1 MLSYS
6 PLTLPADRLFFDEET
21 KKFYDKTTGDEV
33 SGWNLADGYTVYAQI
48 SKGGSCFA
56 YRGLH
61 EGRFVIVKELI
72 PASFCP
78 FLTRREDGSIVFDD
92 ELSYS
97 HSYLSKIK
105 EKINNAY
112 QHEIDMSH
120 RLRYKGSNNDPR
132 FFSVNEIPTS
142 SASLAKYLAIDTS
155 AGDTLDTYVLNHPQY
170 QPHSPKYDIVAC
182 LNLAK
187 EVAYAIG
194 EIHAKGFL
202 HLDVKPSNLF
212 RSELAYMQHGASLIH
227 PIDMGSAVA
236 MLHSGHIDE
245 STVLYGSTPEYASIE
260 LHNAVCGE
268 SLRRRKAYVARI
280 TKATDTYS
288 ICKMLS
294 KWLPDE
300 NESTMPDPVKRLVY
314 QRIIERGLS
323 IDVKSR
329 FQDTGGLIQALD
341 SAIDVIQRRGIS
353 CEIILLRSKE
363 LYQSIASKYKVDP
376 RLYTAT
382 RDEQENPV
390 EHVLDTASGEHHQLI
405 GPGGSGK
412 TTLFYKL
419 WGRCF
424 ESRNI
429 LPIYLNL
436 AELSDGCADNC
447 LKDKII
453 SQYCGISTAG
463 ENDHIRR
470 DKLMQLLNGE
480 NENSQ
485 LFLLLLDGVQESGD
499 PNGSQWRPELETIAA
514 CKQVRILMSSRYPLS
529 GRLFNNWTCLF
540 LEPIEATN
548 VTAVLGTQQLPAH
561 LLNLLTRPMFLS
573 IYLRIGFYANT
584 KLGTVRTEGELFDIY
599 FDYLVESGRRV
610 SQHTELVEN
619 QHKYCIRY
627 LLPAIAYTHGKMLLD
642 DNSFDTVFK
651 SCEEQLAG
659 YVRIKSLFDR
669 DDDVLKISSGKALK
683 IWIAKGLIRK
693 TETGYLFSHQNYF
706 DFAKALY
713 VYNEMNLA
721 DEHTIPECL
730 SANIPL
736 ETLRMAGELFR
747 EYLWEEKRDTTNNP
761 SPIEDWMQRH
771 CRMEWFAYD
780 DVGKA
785 GESVAQCV
793 EMMKLARGKNVTADY
808 SGLNLKS
815 CDFLNCTLAG
825 SRFDG
830 SSFRHSALIDPVF
843 GTHGLLNDCK
853 SYKLSQDLYKSLW
866 KSRLVIDKVIDKSD
880 YLSTSMSTS
889 RDGSIVALW
898 EKEELLIL
906 RLNYDG
912 DAYYDRKVIS
922 KPLFPNHKIDSN
934 SSLFIS
940 PSGNRLYV
948 SSFFFEDASSD
959 DWSLEWLDI
968 SASLIYYDL
977 STGTWYDTGLR
988 FGYLWSIAGISPD
1001 GKVLILHVSKEFLS
1015 EHFLFEAFETEKFH
1029 MLYEISRENLL
1040 RFSLEIGLS
1049 IHPSHPF
1056 DEPGFGSFSES
1067 KSCFFLIYHD
1077 KRIIFS
1083 SDTGTIIGLCQG
1095 VGQFCDISGY
1105 GDVISLHDDK
1115 GWHGV
1120 VSPSQGKQYGILAG
1134 IISDKS
1140 TLYSAQS
1147 LVLVEQIF
1155 SDHIMKIAGKEDEGA
1170 FFCFDGIFIRR
1181 GGVFIYRYA
1190 LDGSLKAEYPISA
1203 FAFDDLK
1210 GKRIPRVGDAVMY
1223 QIRGDGDIIEYNR
1236 DEGIICVY
1244 HLPQKR
1250 ASVIFELPNQYLE
1263 LFDKERPFVLVHA
1276 WSLSPDNSCAAF
1288 FTQNVISY
1296 RFEIVDSENVIAKE
1310 NITGNYSFQSL
1321 VWNRKAVTLFC
1332 ADESSTTISKS
1343 LVIHWDGGQFY
1354 KRSVEGS
1361 LFFPCPQDNHIVL
1374 HVTPSNSES
1383 GLCRCTLLDLCDT
1396 TTRYEFEISREVKG
1410 GVFKGRRFDECFDHS
1425 DFYGTTTLS
1434 IDKMPDAP
1442 FYLDQEHK
1450 TLFVIAGSRN
1460 VYCGKLPENGG
1471 TLFLRRYFLG
1481 VDAKDIRGCHFEK
1494 AETTPETFR
1503 FLHMNGGIVPPEFR

>member
-6 PLTLPADRLFFDEET
+6 PLTLPAGRLFFDEET

-120 RLRYKGSNNDPR
+120 RLRYKDSNNDPR

-170 QPHSPKYDIVAC
+170 QPRSPEYDIVAC

-212 RSELAYMQHGASLIH
+212 RSELTYMQHGASLIH

-363 LYQSIASKYKVDP
+363 LYQSIASKYKVDS

-390 EHVLDTASGEHHQLI
+390 EHVLDTASREHHQLI

-419 WGRCF
+419 WGQCF

-470 DKLMQLLNGE
+470 DRLMQLLNGE

-499 PNGSQWRPELETIAA
+499 PNGSQWRAELETIAV

-529 GRLFNNWTCLF
+529 GKLFNNWTCLF

-573 IYLRIGFYANT
+573 IYLRIGIYANT

-721 DEHTIPECL
+721 AEHTIPECL

-771 CRMEWFAYD
+771 CRMEWFTYD

-785 GESVAQCV
+785 GKAVAQCV
-793 EMMKLARGKNVTADY
+793 EMMKLVRSKNVTADY

-815 CDFLNCTLAG
+815 CNFLNCTLAG
-825 SRFDG
+825 SHFDG
-830 SSFRHSALIDPVF
+830 SSFNRYTFFDFRFSGYSQIHSCVSAERHQHELEQRWAQMHRDSCKWNYSLSKDGSVIVF
-843 GTHGLLNDCK
+843 
-853 SYKLSQDLYKSLW
+853 
-866 KSRLVIDKVIDKSD
+866 
-880 YLSTSMSTS
+880 
-889 RDGSIVALW
+889 RDGD
-898 EKEELLIL
+898 ELLISTEASD
-906 RLNYDG
+906 YETI
-912 DAYYDRKVIS
+912 A
-922 KPLFPNHKIDSN
+922 
-934 SSLFIS
+934 S
-940 PSGNRLYV
+940 PSFPDQKIGRNTDLLLSPAGDRLYV
-948 SSFFFEDASSD
+948 TFFKGESSD
-959 DWSLEWLDI
+959 DTSRKGLDKRVSLL
-968 SASLIYYDL
+968 YYDVRL
-977 STGTWYDTGLR
+977 RTWHDTGLR
-988 FGYLWSIAGISPD
+988 FGSLYINGISPD
-1001 GKVLILHVSKEFLS
+1001 GKMIILNVAEDYLS
-1015 EHFLFEAFETEKFH
+1015 NSLFSVAAFETVDFCP
-1029 MLYEISRENLL
+1029 LYEVNSKTFL
-1040 RFSLEIGLS
+1040 RFSQEIGLS
-1049 IHPSHPF
+1049 PHPKHPY
-1056 DEPGFGSFSES
+1056 GFHFCSFSES
-1067 KSCFFLIYHD
+1067 GAYFWLHYHD
-1077 KRIIFS
+1077 IS
-1083 SDTGTIIGLCQG
+1083 SININVDIVCDANTGAAIEITNVEATTFRG
-1095 VGQFCDISGY
+1095 ISGY
-1105 GDVISLHDDK
+1105 GDIIFLCDSQD
-1115 GWHGV
+1115 WHGV
-1120 VSPSQGKQYGILAG
+1120 VIPNRGKQCGILAG
-1134 IISDKS
+1134 VLSCELNSNLEHFRILTERVFFDHVIRIIETEDC
-1140 TLYSAQS
+1140 SAS
-1147 LVLVEQIF
+1147 I
-1155 SDHIMKIAGKEDEGA
+1155 H
-1170 FFCFDGIFIRR
+1170 
-1181 GGVFIYRYA
+1181 RYA
-1190 LDGSLKAEYPISA
+1190 LDGSLVAEYPISV
-1203 FAFDDLK
+1203 FAFDNSK
-1210 GKRIPRVGDAVMY
+1210 GRRIPRVGDTIMY
-1223 QIRGDGDIIEYNR
+1223 QIRGNEDVIAYDIN
-1236 DEGIICVY
+1236 EGSICVY
-1244 HLPQKR
+1244 HLPSR
-1250 ASVIFELPNQYLE
+1250 TASVILELPNHLLE
-1263 LFDKERPFVLVHA
+1263 SLDEEKSLVLSWA
-1276 WSLSPDNSCAAF
+1276 LSPDNSRAVF
-1288 FTQNVISY
+1288 FKETFSNAGSY
-1296 RFEIVDSENVIAKE
+1296 PKIRRGLRLEIVDSSGVIALGE
-1310 NITGNYSFQSL
+1310 SEYFLPPCPSQAL
-1321 VWNRKAVTLFC
+1321 AWNGEKVILFLSQRPHVPSI
-1332 ADESSTTISKS
+1332 ESES
-1343 LVIHWDGGQFY
+1343 LVIDWDGKSFHGRTI
-1354 KRSVEGS
+1354 KGS

-1374 HVTPSNSES
+1374 HITTSNSKS

-1481 VDAKDIRGCHFEK
+1481 ADAKDIRGCHFEK